1 MTTLK
6 KFKMYV
12 AYQIPMTQMAMLTT
26 GFQTY

>member
-1 MTTLK
+1 
-6 KFKMYV
+6 MYV